1 MAGQRLSHLAGAVA
15 GLVVGDAEIL
25 DLAYRSQD
33 VTPGALFI
41 ALRGAHADGHDFAP
55 EAVERGAVA
64 LMVERELDVAV
75 PQVVVA
81 DTRADMA
88 QVAVA
93 FFGDPSAEL
102 DVVGVTGTSGKT
114 TTTFLVHAILAAAGR
129 KPGLLGTIESR
140 VGEERRPAVR
150 TTPESVD
157 LQRTLRD
164 MVDAGNRACALE
176 ATSHGSELRR
186 LDGVRFAALGF
197 TNLQQEHLDFHGT
210 MERYFEAKRR
220 LFDSRP
226 PAAVCI
232 DDDWGRRLAGEI
244 DAVTYGFAEDA
255 QLRPEAL
262 ELSPAGARFR
272 AGGLEVET
280 RLRGRFNVQ
289 NALGALA
296 LARLVGVGDVH
307 IAAGLA
313 SVDGVPGRFE
323 TVDEGQAFAVVVDY
337 SHKPD
342 ALANVLRTARALAEG
357 RVICVFGAG
366 GDRDRVKRP
375 AMGRIAAD
383 LADVAILTSDNPRS
397 EDPAAIA
404 AEVEAG
410 APGELTVELDR
421 RAAITR
427 AVDLARAGD
436 VVVIAGKGHEQG
448 QEIAGQVLPFD
459 DRDVAREV
467 LRRLGAPA

>member
-1 MAGQRLSHLAGAVA
+1 VA
-15 GLVVGDAEIL
+15 
-25 DLAYRSQD
+25 
-33 VTPGALFI
+33 
-41 ALRGAHADGHDFAP
+41 
-55 EAVERGAVA
+55 RGAVA
-64 LMVERELDVAV
+64 LAVERELDVAV
-75 PQVVVA
+75 PQLVVPE
-81 DTRADMA
+81 TRAAMA
-88 QVAVA
+88 QVARA
-93 FFGDPSAEL
+93 FFRDPSAEL

-114 TTTFLVHAILAAAGR
+114 TTTFLVHAILSAAGR

-140 VGEERRPAVR
+140 VGGERRPAVR

-164 MVDAGNRACALE
+164 MLDAGNRSCALE

-220 LFDSRP
+220 LFLREPRP
-226 PAAVCI
+226 PAAVCV
-232 DDDWGRRLAGEI
+232 DDEWGRRLAAET

-255 QLRPEAL
+255 ELRPEEL

-289 NALGALA
+289 NALAAMA
-296 LARLVGVGDVH
+296 LARLVGVDDCA

-313 SVDGVPGRFE
+313 SVAGVPGRFE
-323 TVDEGQAFAVVVDY
+323 PIDEGQPFAVVVDY

-342 ALANVLRTARALAEG
+342 ALANVLRTARALADG

-366 GDRDRVKRP
+366 GDRDRAKRP

-383 LADVAILTSDNPRS
+383 LADVAILTSDNPRG

-410 APGELTVELDR
+410 APGALMVELDR
-421 RAAITR
+421 RAAIMQ
-427 AVDLARAGD
+427 AVELARAGD

-448 QEIAGQVLPFD
+448 QEIAGRVLPFD
-459 DRDVAREV
+459 DRDVAREAV
-467 LRRLGAPA
+467 AARTRSQEERAHPIRSDGPPAFTHAFSDEGGASK

>member
-1 MAGQRLSHLAGAVA
+1 
-15 GLVVGDAEIL
+15 
-25 DLAYRSQD
+25 
-33 VTPGALFI
+33 
-41 ALRGAHADGHDFAP
+41 
-55 EAVERGAVA
+55 
-64 LMVERELDVAV
+64 
-75 PQVVVA
+75 
-81 DTRADMA
+81 MA

-140 VGEERRPAVR
+140 VGDERRPAVR

-164 MVDAGNRACALE
+164 MVDAGNRSCALE

-255 QLRPEAL
+255 ELRPEAL
-262 ELSPAGARFR
+262 ELSAGGARFR

-289 NALGALA
+289 NALGAIA
-296 LARLVGVGDVH
+296 LARLAGVGDAH
-307 IAAGLA
+307 IAAALA

-323 TVDEGQAFAVVVDY
+323 TVDEGQPFAVVVDY

-342 ALANVLRTARALAEG
+342 ALANVLRTAHDLADG

-366 GDRDRVKRP
+366 GDRDRTKRP

-410 APGELTVELDR
+410 APGGLTVELDR
-421 RAAITR
+421 RAAI
-427 AVDLARAGD
+427 AQAIELARAGD

-459 DRDVAREV
+459 DREVAREV